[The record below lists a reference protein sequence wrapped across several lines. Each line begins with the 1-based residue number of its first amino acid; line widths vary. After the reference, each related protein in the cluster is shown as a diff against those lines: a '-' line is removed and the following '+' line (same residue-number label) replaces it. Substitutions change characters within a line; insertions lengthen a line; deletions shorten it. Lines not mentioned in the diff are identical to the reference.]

1 MRPVVNRLED
11 EFKDRVVFRMMNAL
25 DGGDGEAA
33 FRQLGLRGH
42 PGYVIFAADGA
53 ETYRTL
59 GVVEES
65 ALRKAIQA
73 ALDSG

>member
-11 EFKDRVVFRMMNAL
+11 EFKDRVVFRVMNAL

-33 FRQLGLRGH
+33 FKQLGLRGH
-42 PGYVIFAADGA
+42 PGYVILAPGGT
-53 ETYRTL
+53 EVYRNL

-65 ALRKAIQA
+65 ALREVIQA